1 MKKAWFFLLVVALV
15 LRLAM
20 ALFWQHRCGNDMFYF
35 PDSDTY
41 WTLGRTIAKGEVYE
55 YNGMKIHRMPG
66 YPALLAP
73 LFFFGGDRPPVLAAR
88 IQNCLFGTMSVAV
101 VGWIA
106 FLLFRDKKTALIAGW
121 LVAVD
126 PLNVVMSVM
135 VLTEAPF
142 CLAML
147 LQIALWV
154 VALNE
159 KKHWANAAFASGLA
173 AVAAVYVRPD
183 WLYFVPFAMVIGC
196 VLGVSQGKAAKRILL
211 TGGVICL
218 VGGIGLVPWWIRNY
232 QITGTFVST
241 TLQVGPSLYD
251 GLNPKADGS
260 SDMAFIEEFYN
271 AEIKLLPEDAPKLT
285 LEQRLNAKMRQAA
298 VDWAC
303 EHPELAV
310 KLATS
315 KFARLWNLWPNE
327 TSLAH
332 WAVKL
337 VVFCTY
343 VPILVLGL
351 IGAVGSLWKDFSVRI
366 LWIPAVYITALH
378 IVFVSSIRYR
388 APAMLCLAVLAAW
401 MIVSAKNL
409 FSKLFRCSDVSS
421 LKG

>member
-1 MKKAWFFLLVVALV
+1 MKKAWFLLLVVALT
-15 LRLAM
+15 LRFAM

-126 PLNVVMSVM
+126 PLNVVMSAM
-135 VLTEAPF
+135 VLSEAPF

-147 LQIALWV
+147 LQIAFWI

-159 KKHWANAAFASGLA
+159 KKHWTTAALVSGLA
-173 AVAAVYVRPD
+173 AAVTVYVRPD
-183 WLYFVPFAMVIGC
+183 WLYFVPFAMIIGC
-196 VLGVSQGKAAKRILL
+196 VLGVSQGEAAKRILL
-211 TGGVICL
+211 TGGAICL
-218 VGGIGLVPWWIRNY
+218 VLGVCLVPWWIRNY
-232 QITGTFVST
+232 QITGTFVPT

-251 GLNPKADGS
+251 GLNPKADGGS
-260 SDMAFIEEFYN
+260 NMAFADEFYN
-271 AEIKLLPEDAPKLT
+271 AELKLLPENAPPMA
-285 LEQRLNAKMRQAA
+285 LEQRLNAKMWQAA
-298 VDWAC
+298 VDWAWKN
-303 EHPELAV
+303 PDRAW

-327 TSLAH
+327 ATLAN
-332 WAVKL
+332 WGVKI

-343 VPILVLGL
+343 FPVLVLGL
-351 IGAVGSLWKDFSVRI
+351 IGAVGSLRKDFSVRI

-401 MIVSAKNL
+401 VAVNTKTL
-409 FSKLFRCSDVSS
+409 FSKLFRFSNVSS
-421 LKG
+421 P